1 MGADLYINLGL
12 FFDIIF
18 DIIYQSAM
26 DDMKKKVEAAR
37 ICTQVLKDCK
47 FSMTRLGRL
56 QILSELLW
64 TVREL
69 RPALSTRKKHRP
81 LRDYFLLLT
90 RPPDNTSVNTPLKYT
105 NNSLSQFVIHR

>member
-12 FFDIIF
+12 FF

-47 FSMTRLGRL
+47 FSMTRDSAACK
-56 QILSELLW
+56 ILSELLW